1 MNNQPTIY
9 GIQSTAG
16 AIPIRNTKGE
26 LSMQKV
32 KVHRYVSGKRPE
44 YAQYASSDEETDDDD
59 FMDNRRAAAAEEL
72 VREQRRREGS
82 AEDNDTL
89 PEDIDDPRIRRL
101 QAIRAAELEE
111 IERERRE
118 RHRVIHEPE
127 LVQSEEENDD
137 QQEDESVPNDDSRMM
152 HQKQRHRPEESD
164 DDDEE
169 EEDQNENDEDT
180 GLRVRRLSVGSES
193 ESDTELSDT
202 EIERRR
208 QMLKLK
214 MLQQKK
220 EEEVL
225 QKEDEGQSD
234 SSESESS
241 EYEETESEE
250 ENEPRLK
257 PLFVRKKDR
266 TTVIEKEREANR
278 QKQLEYEAKKSAKER
293 RRQTLK
299 LVEDS
304 IKKDMEKIKTDNEP
318 NLNDVN
324 TDDENDEVEYEAWKL
339 RELKRIKRDREE
351 KEALDKEKI
360 EIERLRN
367 MTDDE
372 RRQEQRLNPKLI
384 TNKTV
389 KGKYKFLQKYYH
401 RGAFYLD
408 NEDQVY
414 KQDFSAP
421 TLEDHFDKTILP
433 KVMQVKNFGRCG
445 RTKYTHLVDQDTTK
459 FDSPWFN
466 DTANNV
472 KFHNERAGGMRQVFD
487 KPSLHRNKRDM

>member
-1 MNNQPTIY
+1 MSPPTTQY

-16 AIPIRNTKGE
+16 AIPVKNTKGE
-26 LSMQKV
+26 ISMQKV

-44 YAQYASSDEETDDDD
+44 YAQYASSDEESEDDD
-59 FMDNRRAAAAEEL
+59 FMENRRANEEQQQ
-72 VREQRRREGS
+72 REES
-82 AEDNDTL
+82 DDNEL
-89 PEDIDDPRIRRL
+89 PEDVDDPRIRRL
-101 QAIRAAELEE
+101 QAVRVENQEDLEY
-111 IERERRE
+111 ERRE

-127 LVQSEEENDD
+127 LVESESEG
-137 QQEDESVPNDDSRMM
+137 ESR
-152 HQKQRHRPEESD
+152 RSD
-164 DDDEE
+164 D
-169 EEDQNENDEDT
+169 
-180 GLRVRRLSVGSES
+180 GRRMDSDGDLGADSANVTSRRRRISLGSES
-193 ESDTELSDT
+193 ESEAELSDT

-208 QMLKLK
+208 NMLKAK
-214 MLQQKK
+214 MLQQKQR
-220 EEEVL
+220 EEEELL
-225 QKEDEGQSD
+225 QKQEEEGLSD
-234 SSESESS
+234 SEESESS
-241 EYEETESEE
+241 EYEEETESDE

-266 TTVIEKEREANR
+266 TTIIEKEREANR
-278 QKQLEYEAKKSAKER
+278 QKQLEYESKKMAKER
-293 RRQTLK
+293 RKQTLR

-304 IKKDMEKIKTDNEP
+304 IKKDLEKTKVENEP
-318 NLNDVN
+318 SLNDVN

-351 KEALDKEKI
+351 KEQLEKEKQ

-367 MTDDE
+367 LTEEE
-372 RRQEQRLNPKLI
+372 RRQELRNNPKLV
-384 TNKTV
+384 TNKNV

-408 NEDQVY
+408 QEDSVY

-459 FDSPWFN
+459 FDSPWVA
-466 DTANNV
+466 DTPNSTM
-472 KFHNERAGGMRQVFD
+472 FLTERAGGMKQVFD
-487 KPSLHRNKRDM
+487 KPSLYRKKRDV